1 MTGSEDKTLLCFCH
15 WGKKNKALPDGS
27 TAYVRGTEQITVKMG
42 IKYNDFVNAVFDRLG
57 IDPSD
62 KILHFT
68 VKFDCSELIRLRDQ
82 EGINALLQFNDDSA
96 HVYALH
102 LEDEP
107 YSRPPSDGVKKVEC
121 IVDSDLESE
130 RICDSDR
137 PEMYDYP
144 DTEFNDFD
152 NHRARI
158 CVAVDKIWAYYDKAD
173 GMPRHYALIRKVF
186 YPGFKIKFRLLVP
199 YPEDQ
204 REGTWVGGCLPVSCG
219 KFRCGVTA
227 YTYNLFAFSHQVQCV
242 KAQRGQYVVFPRK
255 GEIWAFFKD
264 RDINRSSSTNNQREY
279 KYKVVEILS
288 EYVKNVGVKVRSLDK
303 VIGFVSLFQRA
314 RLTAVGTFFIK
325 PNELHKF
332 SHQVPSFK
340 MTGTEREGVP
350 AGSFELD
357 PYALPLNPDDIW
369 YPGKVKECMQ

>member
-27 TAYVRGTEQITVKMG
+27 TAYVRGTEQIIVKTG
-42 IKYNDFVNAVFDRLG
+42 IKYNDFVNAVFDQSG
-57 IDPSD
+57 IEPSD
-62 KILHFT
+62 KFLHFT
-68 VKFDCSELIRLRDQ
+68 VKFDWSELIRLRDQ
-82 EGINALLQFNDDSA
+82 EGVNALLQFNDDSA
-96 HVYALH
+96 HVYASH

-121 IVDSDLESE
+121 IVDSDLESDI
-130 RICDSDR
+130 ICDSDCH
-137 PEMYDYP
+137 EMYDYP
-144 DTEFNDFD
+144 DPEFNDFD
-152 NHRARI
+152 KHRARI

-173 GMPRHYALIRKVF
+173 GMPRHYTLIRK
-186 YPGFKIKFRLLVP
+186 
-199 YPEDQ
+199 
-204 REGTWVGGCLPVSCG
+204 
-219 KFRCGVTA
+219 
-227 YTYNLFAFSHQVQCV
+227 CV
-242 KAQRGQYVVFPRK
+242 KAKRGQYVVFPRK

-314 RLTAVGTFFIK
+314 RMTAVGTFFIN

-332 SHQVPSFK
+332 SHRIPSFN
-340 MTGTEREGVP
+340 MTGTERKGVP

-357 PYALPLNPDDIW
+357 PYALPLNPNDVW
-369 YPGKVKECMQ
+369 YPGKVKECMP